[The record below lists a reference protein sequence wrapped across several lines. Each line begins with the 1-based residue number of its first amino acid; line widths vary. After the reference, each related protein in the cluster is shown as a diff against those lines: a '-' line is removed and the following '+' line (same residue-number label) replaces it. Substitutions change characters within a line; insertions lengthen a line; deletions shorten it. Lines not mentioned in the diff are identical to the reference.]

1 MNRVDNWK
9 KLASPEPCVVCG
21 LDTWAMTETRAVHM
35 HCSTLGVCLDDRT
48 TRAVRTSDITVAGE
62 RVATWEYWGE
72 RRDEA
77 NTWGVLNPMPWCAT
91 FVSGVDGERAS
102 FDHWSRGDT
111 TLPCPPEST
120 FSDVMN
126 HRGLVIGH
134 TRREVDEAIK
144 RITLSVQMGRGM
156 SDLREVIVRHGG
168 YIDRHGEIVWPR
180 QDIALLPNQH
190 EMLRGHDPGSPGAI
204 VEANNRVL
212 SDAMHYEY
220 EPVGPLNESDFPVL
234 LRRVGADADVKQSLR
249 AARVAITD
257 ALNERRLAR
266 GGFVDAIGQWPG
278 DESDD
283 EVNAGLRDVE

>member
-1 MNRVDNWK
+1 
-9 KLASPEPCVVCG
+9 
-21 LDTWAMTETRAVHM
+21 
-35 HCSTLGVCLDDRT
+35 
-48 TRAVRTSDITVAGE
+48 
-62 RVATWEYWGE
+62 
-72 RRDEA
+72 
-77 NTWGVLNPMPWCAT
+77 
-91 FVSGVDGERAS
+91 
-102 FDHWSRGDT
+102 
-111 TLPCPPEST
+111 
-120 FSDVMN
+120 
-126 HRGLVIGH
+126 
-134 TRREVDEAIK
+134 VDEAIK